1 MSFIQELASH
11 SDNTLEKFEAQIPAS
26 KSNWP
31 KALGSKAFIG
41 PIGKLVNLLEP
52 HSEADPAGLLV
63 QALVAFGNQIGR
75 NKYVLAES
83 DFHYCNFF
91 AVMVGQSS
99 KGRKGTSWGRIV
111 SQFEISDP
119 EWRKNCIVS
128 GCSSGEGIIAAVR
141 DPAELDVNESVALPK
156 PRKIIEMGV
165 TDKRLLVVETEFASV
180 LRVLSRDGNKLSSV
194 IRDSWDTGKLGILT
208 KNDPI
213 RATDAHISI
222 IGHITKAELSKY
234 LSQTE
239 MLNGFAN
246 RFLWIAVKRSKILPH
261 GGNLNLGVLSS
272 VHIEINHAVTFG
284 KVPGQL
290 KFSAEARV
298 LWEILY
304 FTLSEE
310 RPGLI
315 GSLTARAEA
324 QILRLSALYAIQE
337 CSNVIEV
344 RHLEA
349 ANEIWN
355 YADQSCVH
363 IFGDSTGDSIAD
375 KILANLRISAE
386 GFTQTEIIE
395 EIFHKNKNAQE
406 IGRALQLL
414 QSHGL
419 ANQCSETS
427 TGTKPRIRW
436 RAGKGDSTSNEFNEV
451 NPVLESDVALDSLN
465 S

>member
-1 MSFIQELASH
+1 M
-11 SDNTLEKFEAQIPAS
+11 
-26 KSNWP
+26 
-31 KALGSKAFIG
+31 
-41 PIGKLVNLLEP
+41 
-52 HSEADPAGLLV
+52 
-63 QALVAFGNQIGR
+63 
-75 NKYVLAES
+75 
-83 DFHYCNFF
+83 
-91 AVMVGQSS
+91 
-99 KGRKGTSWGRIV
+99 
-111 SQFEISDP
+111 
-119 EWRKNCIVS
+119 
-128 GCSSGEGIIAAVR
+128 
-141 DPAELDVNESVALPK
+141 NESVALPK

-261 GGNLNLGVLSS
+261 GGNLNLGILSS
-272 VHIEINHAVTFG
+272 VHAEINLAVTFG

-290 KFSAEARV
+290 KFSIEARV

-355 YADQSCVH
+355 YADQSC
-363 IFGDSTGDSIAD
+363 SY
-375 KILANLRISAE
+375 LRR
-386 GFTQTEIIE
+386 QY
-395 EIFHKNKNAQE
+395 
-406 IGRALQLL
+406 R
-414 QSHGL
+414 
-419 ANQCSETS
+419 
-427 TGTKPRIRW
+427 R
-436 RAGKGDSTSNEFNEV
+436 
-451 NPVLESDVALDSLN
+451 LN
-465 S
+465 CG